1 MSILTIKQ
9 TQTRRVPVHLVEQLG
24 ISTVTLRYDDQCG
37 NGHNT
42 FSITASG
49 RDMGGCC
56 HGEVVQAFPDLEPF
70 IKWHLC
76 SSDGPLHYIA
86 NTTHHAAAIPLEQG
100 KWWFSLENKKLRIV
114 DVAERERMIERYGE
128 QAHFESYPN
137 PMAKESNLDAA
148 RSSAV
153 WPEATDAELLASDLR
168 EKLEKRLPRL
178 LEDFRA
184 AMEQLGFVF

>member
-86 NTTHHAAAIPLEQG
+86 NTTHHAAPVPVEQG

-114 DVAERERMIERYGE
+114 GVAERERMIERYGE

-153 WPEATDAELLASDLR
+153 WPEATDAELLAGDLC

>member
-1 MSILTIKQ
+1 MSILTTKQ
-9 TQTRRVPVHLVEQLG
+9 TQTRRVPTHLVEKLG

-42 FSITASG
+42 FSMTASG

-56 HGEVVQAFPDLEPF
+56 HEEIVQAFPDLEPF

-76 SSDGPLHYIA
+76 SSDGPLHYIE
-86 NTTHHAAAIPLEQG
+86 NTIYHAAPVPVEQG

-148 RSSAV
+148 RHSAI

-168 EKLEKRLPRL
+168 EKLEQRLPKL
-178 LEDFRA
+178 LTNFQA
-184 AMEQLGFVF
+184 AMEQLGFTF

>member
-1 MSILTIKQ
+1 MSILTTEQ
-9 TQTRRVPVHLVEQLG
+9 TKILSVPAHIVKKLG

-42 FSITASG
+42 FSMTASG

-56 HGEVVQAFPDLEPF
+56 HDAIVQAFPYLEPF

-76 SSDGPLHYIA
+76 SNDGPLHYME
-86 NTTHHAAAIPLEQG
+86 NTMYHAAAIPLEQG

-153 WPEATDAELLASDLR
+153 WPEATDAELVASDLR

-184 AMEQLGFVF
+184 AMEKLGFTF